1 MRNALSWTETQTWT
15 LLQRIFFFFFSSF
28 SARLNKKE
36 DVRRF
41 CNFFSFFVQS
51 ASTYLRPGC
60 WNMFTAVHNGSQ
72 LLSFMQFQL
81 MYFFS
86 QPPPTSKR
94 GPCQCQLD
102 CNSRR
107 DVGGGCVCVC
117 LCVSVCGLCR
127 FGPEPSPWHICVD
140 KHIFTHLLPLDAV
153 AFRGRCWESEE
164 VWCVKGRYLPH
175 TDLWLSTTHFPHG
188 ALMHLELFWVRLWT
202 FSTFIWFAE
211 GTVMP
216 CFYPERCCFRCQT
229 RKMGLF
235 DLKKREWRSDPL
247 IHSLPD
253 SHGFGGIRRRHVPLS
268 EDSWCLPSICRSS
281 WDSKW
286 WPNMLIK
293 NGKLGRLAF

>member
-1 MRNALSWTETQTWT
+1 MPCPEPRPKREHCYKE
-15 LLQRIFFFFFSSF
+15 FS
-28 SARLNKKE
+28 
-36 DVRRF
+36 
-41 CNFFSFFVQS
+41 FSFFPFLLLLCPFEQKG
-51 ASTYLRPGC
+51 GC
-60 WNMFTAVHNGSQ
+60 EEILQ
-72 LLSFMQFQL
+72 LFFFKVPQLISGPLAEICLQQFI
-81 MYFFS
+81 MARNFYPSCNSSWCIFFS

-164 VWCVKGRYLPH
+164 VWCVKGSYLPH

-188 ALMHLELFWVRLWT
+188 ALMYLELFWVRLRT

-211 GTVMP
+211 GTVRP

-253 SHGFGGIRRRHVPLS
+253 SHGFGGIRRRHVQLS